1 MGVAKWVGHA
11 HNQVGQSTI
20 HTSRQT
26 YFILSFFAQ
35 GDQILED
42 FEILSMIFWLFYL
55 VRYDFLL
62 YFGMMQK

>member
-11 HNQVGQSTI
+11 HNQVGQSI
-20 HTSRQT
+20 INTSRQT

-42 FEILSMIFWLFYL
+42 FEILSMIFWPIYL
-55 VRYDFLL
+55 VRNMLKIL
-62 YFGMMQK
+62 KSSKI